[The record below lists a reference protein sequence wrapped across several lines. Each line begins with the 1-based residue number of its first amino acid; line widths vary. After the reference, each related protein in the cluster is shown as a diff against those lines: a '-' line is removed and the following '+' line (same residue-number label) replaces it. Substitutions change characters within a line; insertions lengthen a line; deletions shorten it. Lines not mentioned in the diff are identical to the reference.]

1 MFCSYLCI
9 VLEQESVD
17 QNLKSDDFCFKVA
30 RFYSKSQEINKSS
43 ADNTISPD
51 ASLIQIP
58 NLDNKDQLKER
69 REILLRNITK
79 KFNDLKTKFDVNKSI
94 WNEILKL
101 VKTFNLTAENVFVDP
116 TLSDLLLI
124 ILMRFV
130 TEIDLIVERDQ
141 NSFREFC
148 VVIYGNYGYN
158 DLNELENFVDCF
170 WKI

>member
-30 RFYSKSQEINKSS
+30 RFYSKAST
-43 ADNTISPD
+43 DNTNSSD

-69 REILLRNITK
+69 REILLRNVTK

-130 TEIDLIVERDQ
+130 TEIGLIVDKDQ
-141 NSFREFC
+141 NRFREFC
-148 VVIYGNYGYN
+148 IVIYRSYGYN